1 MFRGAFVKMA
11 SVARHGVGSCARRAS
26 AASVGKANHTWDQ
39 QSLGQWTC
47 CFWIHKWRFLRE
59 NNRTKW
65 RMFIAMFDY
74 QRVFLNVLKSVPFTK
89 SLVPSEHR
97 LGRAV
102 CEMLQ
107 YPLRTL
113 SLLVDGRM
121 RPQDL
126 MEYIEMI
133 NSGFFWWNHHL
144 APPNM
149 RM

>member
-1 MFRGAFVKMA
+1 
-11 SVARHGVGSCARRAS
+11 
-26 AASVGKANHTWDQ
+26 
-39 QSLGQWTC
+39 
-47 CFWIHKWRFLRE
+47 
-59 NNRTKW
+59 
-65 RMFIAMFDY
+65 MFDY

-133 NSGFFWWNHHL
+133 NSGFF
-144 APPNM
+144 
-149 RM
+149 